1 MTLELLAPAK
11 NIECGLAAIDHGADA
26 VYIGAQRFGAR
37 ASAGNSIDDICQ
49 LCTYAHRFAAKVYV
63 TINTIIYEDELPK
76 IKRLLLDLA
85 AIDVDAVLVQDMG
98 IVKLYFELT
107 EKYPEIKLPALHA
120 STQTDNRT
128 PEKVAWLQSLGVE
141 RAVLARELSAE
152 EIADIRRAVPDIELE
167 VFVHGALCVC
177 YSGVCYASQYCFG
190 RSANRGECAQFCRM
204 KFDLKD
210 AAGQT
215 IEYQRHLL
223 SLKDMCQIDNLE
235 TLAAAGA
242 SSFKIEGRLKDINY
256 VKNVVAAYSQ
266 RLDRLVAA
274 YPSRYRRA
282 SVGRA
287 SYTFT
292 PNLNKTFNRGFTPYF
307 INGRHAAIAS
317 FDTPKAIGEYVGKV
331 KEIRSNSFNVAGT
344 ATFANG
350 DGLCFINHEREL
362 QGFRVN
368 RVEGNRLFPLK
379 MPTDLHPGTALY
391 RNNDHAFETV
401 LAHQTAVRKIP
412 VKMILGH
419 SANGFSLRIIPQ
431 VEGFDVKI
439 GQSVLPFA
447 ADAAQKPQYDNIVR
461 QLSKLGNTPYEC
473 AEVTI
478 ENEADRFFI
487 PSSLLVELRRTAIE
501 GIEISSR
508 TAPKCLP
515 TAPKNITAR
524 YWQPE
529 YRSHSY
535 LFNSANTVS
544 RAFYESHGLTA
555 IDQAFEIPAVKAAS
569 SSTELLIM
577 QCRHCLKYSLGACTK
592 HGGKHPAWRE
602 PLYLQLTDSRRFRLE
617 FNCKECQMNIYAES

>member
-152 EIADIRRAVPDIELE
+152 EIADIRRAVPGIELE

-177 YSGVCYASQYCFG
+177 YSGVCYASQHCFG

-215 IEYQRHLL
+215 IEHQRHLL

-274 YPSRYRRA
+274 HPSCYRRA
-282 SVGRA
+282 SVGRV

-447 ADAAQKPQYDNIVR
+447 ADAAQKPQHDNIVR

-515 TAPKNITAR
+515 TVPKNTMAR

-544 RAFYESHGLTA
+544 RAFYENHGLTA

-577 QCRHCLKYSLGACTK
+577 QCRHCLKYSLGACMK

>member
-37 ASAGNSIDDICQ
+37 ASAGNSIDDIRQ

-177 YSGVCYASQYCFG
+177 YSGVCYASQHCFG

-223 SLKDMCQIDNLE
+223 SLKDMCQINNLE

-274 YPSRYRRA
+274 HPSRYRRA
-282 SVGRA
+282 SVGRV

-487 PSSLLVELRRTAIE
+487 PSSLLAELRRTAIE

-515 TAPKNITAR
+515 IAPKNTTAR

-544 RAFYESHGLTA
+544 RAFYENHGLTA

-569 SSTELLIM
+569 NSTEPLIM

>member
-152 EIADIRRAVPDIELE
+152 EIADIRRAVP
-167 VFVHGALCVC
+167 G
-177 YSGVCYASQYCFG
+177 
-190 RSANRGECAQFCRM
+190 
-204 KFDLKD
+204 
-210 AAGQT
+210 
-215 IEYQRHLL
+215 
-223 SLKDMCQIDNLE
+223 NLE

-282 SVGRA
+282 SVGRV

-292 PNLNKTFNRGFTPYF
+292 PNLNKTFNRGFTSYF

-379 MPTDLHPGTALY
+379 MPADLHPGTALY

-447 ADAAQKPQYDNIVR
+447 ADAAQKPQHDNIVR

-501 GIEISSR
+501 GIELSSR

-515 TAPKNITAR
+515 TAPKNTTAR

-544 RAFYESHGLTA
+544 RAFYESHGLVA
-555 IDQAFEIPAVKAAS
+555 IDQAFEMLAVKAAS
-569 SSTELLIM
+569 SSTEPLIM

-592 HGGKHPAWRE
+592 HGGKHPVWRE